1 MYWVHSGD
9 DMDLHLIAPGNSW
22 SSALQSD
29 QDCYYANCTWSG
41 LDWGQP
47 GVTQDDPN
55 LDIDDI
61 SGVGPENI
69 NIYAPESG
77 GSYTIYVHDYPGSAY
92 YEANDV
98 TVNVYINGSMVWS
111 DTRTISDEDSYTPF
125 ASVNWSTQTVTGL

>member
-1 MYWVHSGD
+1 
-9 DMDLHLIAPGNSW
+9 MDLHLLAPNGS
-22 SSALQSD
+22 LESD
-29 QDCYYANCTWSG
+29 KDCYYANCTWGG